1 MMRVLA
7 AQPADARDRPCRPTW
22 LSTAAVAAVGVALLA
37 PRPATA
43 ADTPEPVV
51 VRTVTEDA
59 RVRIEETRVRGAL
72 QRIVVEPKGNG
83 AHYEI
88 TPPTGAVDPSQ
99 SPSPRSGE
107 RRWRMFSF

>member
-1 MMRVLA
+1 MSTHDALDSGNRCRGGSLTGLA
-7 AQPADARDRPCRPTW
+7 I
-22 LSTAAVAAVGVALLA
+22 AVGAAIGLTTLT

-43 ADTPEPVV
+43 SDTPEPVV

-83 AHYEI
+83 AQYEI